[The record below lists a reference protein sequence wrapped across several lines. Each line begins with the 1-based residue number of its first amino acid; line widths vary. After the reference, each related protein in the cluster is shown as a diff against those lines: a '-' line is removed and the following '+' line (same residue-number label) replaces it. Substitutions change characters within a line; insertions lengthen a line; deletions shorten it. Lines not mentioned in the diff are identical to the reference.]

1 MMTVFDPTR
10 QIGVLAALGMKRRQV
25 TGLFLLQATLLGVVG
40 ASIVCQIGVA
50 LLAWLKQVGIGMPSV
65 SGMGDVVA
73 LMGDRIYP
81 SVNLAG
87 VISRAAI
94 VAIMAAIASLY
105 PAWQAS
111 RKQPAEALHHV

>member
-1 MMTVFDPTR
+1 
-10 QIGVLAALGMKRRQV
+10 
-25 TGLFLLQATLLGVVG
+25 
-40 ASIVCQIGVA
+40 
-50 LLAWLKQVGIGMPSV
+50 
-65 SGMGDVVA
+65 MGDVVA

-81 SVNLAG
+81 SIGLADI
-87 VISRAAI
+87 ISRGVI